1 MYFENFKCFNF
12 LTINH
17 LSFQSYSKYHM
28 CLLTWSH
35 WNNRRQLTSKTSFW
49 WRLRYRKLQ
58 TLSALVTHSESN
70 FHFYALWKRQIT
82 RGFTGYG
89 SRAFHRLQKWNEKML
104 FLLSTMNILQ
114 VGWVYP
120 VNNYHQYE
128 YQERLKNININRK

>member
-58 TLSALVTHSESN
+58 TLSALVTHFESN

-82 RGFTGYG
+82 RSFTGYG
-89 SRAFHRLQKWNEKML
+89 SRAFHRLQKWNIGLCCFYCQLWACCKSGE
-104 FLLSTMNILQ
+104 FIQPTIITNMNIK
-114 VGWVYP
+114 
-120 VNNYHQYE
+120 ND
-128 YQERLKNININRK
+128 LKT